1 MILGY
6 SVIVIFY
13 LRTEKPPGDGPI
25 SISIR
30 RISKLLIKSQV
41 RKYFHVLKSLKNRVD
56 VFGNLACN
64 LEQGIL
70 FKMDWIQDIA
80 IFLNLLLV

>member
-13 LRTEKPPGDGPI
+13 LITEKPPGDGPI
-25 SISIR
+25 CISIC
-30 RISKLLIKSQV
+30 RISKLLIESQV
-41 RKYFHVLKSLKNRVD
+41 RKYFHVLKSLNNPVD

-64 LEQGIL
+64 LE
-70 FKMDWIQDIA
+70 
-80 IFLNLLLV
+80 

>member
-1 MILGY
+1 MSLGY

-13 LRTEKPPGDGPI
+13 LITEKPPGNGPI

-30 RISKLLIKSQV
+30 RISKLLIESQV
-41 RKYFHVLKSLKNRVD
+41 RKYFHVLKSLNNQVD

-64 LEQGIL
+64 LEQGNL
-70 FKMDWIQDIA
+70 FKMEWIQAIA

>member
-13 LRTEKPPGDGPI
+13 LITEKPQSDGPI
-25 SISIR
+25 FISIH
-30 RISKLLIKSQV
+30 RISKLLIESQV
-41 RKYFHVLKSLKNRVD
+41 RKYFHVLKSLNNRVD

-64 LEQGIL
+64 LEQGSL
-70 FKMDWIQDIA
+70 FKMEWIQAIA

>member
-13 LRTEKPPGDGPI
+13 LITEKPLGDGTI
-25 SISIR
+25 SIFMR
-30 RISKLLIKSQV
+30 RISKLLIESQV
-41 RKYFHVLKSLKNRVD
+41 RKYFHVLKSLNNLVD

-64 LEQGIL
+64 LEQGSL
-70 FKMDWIQDIA
+70 FKMEWIQAIA

>member
-1 MILGY
+1 MSLGY

-13 LRTEKPPGDGPI
+13 LITEKPPGNGPI

-30 RISKLLIKSQV
+30 RISKLLIESRV
-41 RKYFHVLKSLKNRVD
+41 RKYFHVLKSLNNLVD

-64 LEQGIL
+64 LKQGSL
-70 FKMDWIQDIA
+70 FKMEWILAIA
-80 IFLNLLLV
+80 IFLNILLV

>member
-13 LRTEKPPGDGPI
+13 LITEKSPGDGPI

-30 RISKLLIKSQV
+30 RISKLLIESQV
-41 RKYFHVLKSLKNRVD
+41 RKYFHVLKSLNNRVD
-56 VFGNLACN
+56 VFGNIARN
-64 LEQGIL
+64 LEQGSL
-70 FKMDWIQDIA
+70 FKMEWIQAIA

>member
-1 MILGY
+1 MSLGY

-13 LRTEKPPGDGPI
+13 LITEKPPGNGPI

-41 RKYFHVLKSLKNRVD
+41 RKYFHVLKNLNNRVD
-56 VFGNLACN
+56 VFGNLACK
-64 LEQGIL
+64 LEQGSL
-70 FKMDWIQDIA
+70 FKMEWIQAIA